1 MNRKYTQAEIDWLRE
16 NYHVGSVQDTVNAFE
31 KEFGYM
37 PKRYGIQTLA
47 SKLGLKKDATLAHHK
62 WTAES
67 EAWFREFVPGHSERE
82 ISAEHERLFGIPL
95 TESQISNAKYRLGV
109 KSGTHG
115 GRFEKG
121 MIPHNKGKSWDEQ
134 GISPESQA
142 RMRATC
148 FKNAHVNGFAA
159 KNRREIGFERISKD
173 GYIEV
178 KVHDGLQ
185 ETKNCNFRMKH
196 HLVWEE
202 ANGRPIPP
210 GHHIVFADGDK
221 MNLDP
226 ANLVAVPRSL
236 WATIVHKKLQYHD
249 AESLRACMNVA
260 KLTSAVYEARMAER
274 ECQKCGRT
282 FKPRYPHQ
290 RTCDNCLERRKRA

>member
-1 MNRKYTQAEIDWLRE
+1 MNRKYTQAEIDWLRA

-31 KEFGYM
+31 KKFGYT
-37 PKRYGIQTLA
+37 PKRSGIQTLA
-47 SKLGLKKDATLAHHK
+47 SKLGLKKDCTASNIS
-62 WTAES
+62 WTGEHAEWAKS
-67 EAWFREFVPGHSERE
+67 FIPGHNE
-82 ISAEHERLFGIPL
+82 AECKADFKRRFGRDL
-95 TESQISNAKYRLGV
+95 TDGQLAGAKVRMGV

-121 MIPHNKGKSWDEQ
+121 RHSGFVSEEHRRKFIEAGK
-134 GISPESQA
+134 
-142 RMRATC
+142 ATRY
-148 FKNAHVNGFAA
+148 KPGNLSGFAE
-159 KNRREIGFERISKD
+159 KHHHEIGYERISKD

-178 KVHDGLQ
+178 KVGEGLQ
-185 ETKNCNFRMKH
+185 ENSNDNFRAKH
-196 HLVWEE
+196 HVVWEE

-210 GHHIVFADGDK
+210 GHHIVFADHDK
-221 MNLDP
+221 RNLDP

-236 WATIVHKKLQYHD
+236 WAIIINKKLQYHD
-249 AESLRACMNVA
+249 AESLRTCMNVA

-290 RTCDNCLERRKRA
+290 RTCDGCLERMRA